1 VYLIIP
7 SRKDETLMAFNF
19 ELPDL
24 GEGIT
29 EGEVRKWLVKK
40 GDIIE
45 EHQSVLEIETDK
57 AVVEVPSPRG
67 GTVLSLAKE
76 EGEIAQVGEVLMV
89 IGEAGEKEAAP
100 TATGKQAERKEP
112 PAPEKKKP
120 APERPKSVSVVGELP
135 EEEEEEGAPTVTEK
149 QAERKEP
156 TAPEKKKPAPERP
169 KSVSVVG
176 ELPEEEEEVQPA
188 KAAQPKPAQP
198 TIPEPTAAG
207 TGILAVPAV
216 RKLAKERSVSLESI
230 KGTGPDGSITR
241 DDVLKAAGPAQAGAQ
256 KAAERYGEVER
267 VAIRGL
273 RRTIGKNLLFSQ
285 KTTAFVTETD
295 EADVTDLWELRNRE
309 KQALE
314 GQGVHLTFMP
324 FVIKAVLHTLRE
336 FSTFN
341 ASVDEERN
349 ELVVKKYFHIG
360 VAVDTPEGLIVPV
373 VKDVDRKSVRELAK
387 ELQELSALARDRKI
401 GLEDLKGSSFTI
413 TNYGAFGATFA
424 TSIINY
430 PDVAILGTG
439 RIADKPWVRNGK
451 IEIRKILP
459 LSLTFDHRVN
469 DGAGAAKLLTKL
481 IGYLEDPASLF
492 IESI

>member
-1 VYLIIP
+1 
-7 SRKDETLMAFNF
+7 MAFNF

-40 GDIIE
+40 GDRIE
-45 EHQSVLEIETDK
+45 EHQAVLEIETDK

-76 EGEIAQVGEVLMV
+76 EGEMAQVGEVLMV
-89 IGEAGEKEAAP
+89 VGEAGEKEAVPPAA
-100 TATGKQAERKEP
+100 TETGKEE
-112 PAPEKKKP
+112 KP
-120 APERPKSVSVVGELP
+120 AVKKQPSPAERPKSVSVVGELP
-135 EEEEEEGAPTVTEK
+135 EEEEEAPPVK
-149 QAERKEP
+149 AKP
-156 TAPEKKKPAPERP
+156 PKPAPPVAAE
-169 KSVSVVG
+169 
-176 ELPEEEEEVQPA
+176 PA
-188 KAAQPKPAQP
+188 
-198 TIPEPTAAG
+198 TAG
-207 TGILAVPAV
+207 PGILAVPAV
-216 RKLAKERSVSLESI
+216 RALAKERGVSLVGI
-230 KGTGPDGSITR
+230 KGSGPGGSISR
-241 DDVLKAAGPAQAGAQ
+241 EDVLKAAKPAQAP
-256 KAAERYGEVER
+256 AERHGDVER
-267 VAIRGL
+267 IAIRGL
-273 RRTIGKNLLFSQ
+273 RKTIARNLLLSQ

-295 EADVTDLWELRNRE
+295 EADVTDLWDLRKRE
-309 KQALE
+309 KNALE

-324 FVIKAVLHTLRE
+324 FIIKAVLHTLRE

-373 VKDVDRKSVRELAK
+373 VKDVDKKTVRELAG
-387 ELQELSALARDRKI
+387 ELQDLSGKARDRKI

-439 RIADKPWVRNGK
+439 KISDKPWVRNGR

-469 DGAGAAKLLTKL
+469 DGAGAAKFLTKL